1 MKMSLISFLTFLF
14 SAVAVYLSIHY
25 FVYWRIAGGLGLAAP
40 MRNVLKIA
48 FLALAASFFLAQFF
62 RHSPIAIPIGYVGAV
77 WMGIISIALSVFII
91 QMFFAF
97 VFPRYAHALTLVSLG
112 LVVLASGYSLYNGL
126 RPQRITTLEIPIPG
140 LPESLSGF
148 SIVQIA
154 DIHLDRWKSARWL
167 ESIVDRCNELHPDLM
182 VIVGDLID
190 EDIRNDNGFV
200 DALRKLKSPNGV
212 LAVTGNH
219 EYYAGVEAF
228 FDLCQSLGITVIR
241 NSCVTIADSIDILGV
256 DDQTGKSFM
265 GIGADLDKAAEHH
278 DPSKPAILLSHEPLY
293 FDQAVAK
300 GVSLELSGHVHAG
313 QLPPMDAIVMLYYK
327 YAYGLFR
334 VGSSHIYTS
343 SGTGTWAPP
352 MRLFSR
358 SEIVKIVLHPA

>member
-1 MKMSLISFLTFLF
+1 MKMSLLSFLTFLL
-14 SAVAVYLSIHY
+14 SAAAVYLAINY
-25 FVYWRIAGGLGLAAP
+25 FVYWRIASGLGLSAQL
-40 MRNVLKIA
+40 RNVIKIL
-48 FLALAASFFLAQFF
+48 FLILAASFFLAQFF
-62 RHSPIAIPIGYVGAV
+62 RHCPIAMPLGHVGAV

-97 VFPRYAHALTLVSLG
+97 IFPRQAHALTFFSIG

-126 RPQRITTLEIPIPG
+126 RPQRITTLEIPITG

-154 DIHLDRWKSARWL
+154 DIHLDRWKSARWF
-167 ESIVDRCNELHPDLM
+167 ESIVDRCNEHHPDLM

-190 EDIRNDNGFV
+190 EDIRNDDGFV
-200 DALRKLKSPNGV
+200 GALRKLRSPNGV

-219 EYYAGVEAF
+219 EYYAGVETF
-228 FDLCQSLGITVIR
+228 YDLCHSLGITVLR
-241 NSCVTIADSIDILGV
+241 NSCVTIADSLDILGV
-256 DDQTGKSFM
+256 EDPTGKSFD
-265 GIGADLDKAAEHH
+265 GIGADLDKAVEHH
-278 DPSKPAILLSHEPLY
+278 DPAKPAILLSHQPLY

-300 GVSLELSGHVHAG
+300 GVSLQLSGHVHAG
-313 QLPPMDAIVMLYYK
+313 QLPPMDAIVMFYYK

-334 VGSSHIYTS
+334 VGSAHIYTS

-358 SEIVKIVLHPA
+358 SEIVKIVLRPA